1 MVFAIVQI
9 EGRPIG
15 QLRLYDRSRGT
26 MLDKTCRFPNKSHP
40 QRVEYALPSRES
52 KGEGPFCPLPD
63 MTRSRLNQ
71 IYVWI
76 IIAAG
81 ASVVAFSAGHMTRQ
95 QIDIRFL
102 LLVLATVLIGPRL
115 SIQIPRVRAHISVS
129 DTFIFLA
136 LLLFG
141 GEAAVLLATT
151 EALFSSLRIGSKVRT
166 HLFNSSVM
174 ACATF
179 LTVWTL
185 RFCFSETFSWQVV
198 YAPNYLVVLSL
209 MAVVQYLGNSI
220 LIATSTALKTEQPIW
235 STWSK
240 NFLWTS
246 ITYLAGASAAG
257 IIARFIGNVGFF
269 AFSATIPII
278 AIVYFTYWTYMKNVE
293 GAASQAEQARRHVE
307 ELNRHIAEQARIQ
320 RALRETEEHFRNAF
334 DYAAI
339 GMALVSP
346 QGAWLRVN
354 RSLCEL
360 VGYSEPEL
368 LNSNFQAVTH
378 ADDLGND
385 LANLYR
391 LMQGETPT
399 CQVEKRYVHKL
410 GQIVWALNSVSL
422 VRDSDENPAH
432 FIFQI
437 QDITERK
444 RAEAA
449 LQSLSLIDEL
459 TGLYNRRGF
468 LAVTEQH
475 LSAIR
480 RNEKVPVV
488 LYADLDG
495 LKEINDSLGHHEGDR
510 ALAKAAEIFKDTFRS
525 SDIVARLGGD
535 EFVVLAAIGPEE
547 HVESLAVRLQEK
559 FSATN
564 SLGNRPYDLS
574 ISVGLACFDS
584 EEGHSIEELMARADR
599 AMYENK
605 RHKRTR
611 EGFTPEFTKPRIEA
625 VA

>member
-1 MVFAIVQI
+1 M
-9 EGRPIG
+9 
-15 QLRLYDRSRGT
+15 
-26 MLDKTCRFPNKSHP
+26 
-40 QRVEYALPSRES
+40 
-52 KGEGPFCPLPD
+52 
-63 MTRSRLNQ
+63 
-71 IYVWI
+71 YVWLVT
-76 IIAAG
+76 AAG
-81 ASVVAFSAGHMTRQ
+81 ASVVVFSAAHLTKR
-95 QIDIRFL
+95 QIDLRFL
-102 LLVLATVLIGPRL
+102 LLALVTVLIGSRL
-115 SIQIPRVRAHISVS
+115 SIQIPRVKAHISVS
-129 DTFIFLA
+129 DTFVFLS

-141 GEAAVLLATT
+141 GEAAILLATAD
-151 EALFSSLRIGSKVRT
+151 ALCSSLRLSNKVRT
-166 HLFNSSVM
+166 HFFNSGVM

-185 RFCFSETFSWQVV
+185 RLCFGEALTWRDVHSS
-198 YAPNYLVVLSL
+198 NYLVGLCV
-209 MAVVQYLGNSI
+209 MAVAQYFGNSI
-220 LIATSTALKTEQPIW
+220 LIATSTALKADEPIW
-235 STWSK
+235 LTWHK

-246 ITYLAGASAAG
+246 LTYLAGASAAG

-278 AIVYFTYWTYMKNVE
+278 AIVYVTYWTYMKNVE
-293 GAASQAEQARRHVE
+293 SAATQAEQARLHVE
-307 ELNRHIAEQARIQ
+307 ELNRHIAEQARIE

-360 VGYSEPEL
+360 VGYTEKEL
-368 LNSNFQAVTH
+368 LNSNFQTVTH

-391 LMQGETPT
+391 LIQGETPT
-399 CQVEKRYVHKL
+399 CQVEKRYVHRF

-422 VRDSDENPAH
+422 VRDSDDQPAH

-449 LQSLSLIDEL
+449 LQSLSLVDEL

-468 LAVTEQH
+468 LAVTESH
-475 LSAIR
+475 LAVIR
-480 RNEKVPVV
+480 RNEKVPVI

-510 ALAKAAEIFKDTFRS
+510 ALVKAAEIFKDTFRS
-525 SDIVARLGGD
+525 SDILARMGGD
-535 EFVVLAAIGPEE
+535 EFVVLAAIGSEE
-547 HVESLAVRLQEK
+547 STESLATRLQEK
-559 FSATN
+559 FSASN
-564 SLGNRPYDLS
+564 ASRNRPYDLS
-574 ISVGLACFDS
+574 ISVGLARFDP
-584 EEGHSIEELMARADR
+584 EAGHSIEDLMARADR
-599 AMYENK
+599 AMYEDK
-605 RHKRTR
+605 RRKRTR
-611 EGFTPEFTKPRIEA
+611 EVFSPRFLRPRIEA

>member
-1 MVFAIVQI
+1 M
-9 EGRPIG
+9 
-15 QLRLYDRSRGT
+15 ST
-26 MLDKTCRFPNKSHP
+26 
-40 QRVEYALPSRES
+40 
-52 KGEGPFCPLPD
+52 
-63 MTRSRLNQ
+63 SRLNQ
-71 IYVWI
+71 ILVWTV
-76 IIAAG
+76 IAAG
-81 ASVVAFSAGHMTRQ
+81 TAGLVFSGAHLTFAQ
-95 QIDIRFL
+95 LDVRFL
-102 LLVLATVLIGPRL
+102 LLALATVLIGPRL
-115 SIQIPRVRAHISVS
+115 SIQIPRVKAHISVS
-129 DTFIFLA
+129 DTFVFLS

-141 GEAAVLLATT
+141 GEAAIILATA
-151 EALFSSLRIGSKVRT
+151 EALCSSVRISDKVQT
-166 HLFNSSVM
+166 HLFNAAVM

-185 RFCFSETFSWQVV
+185 RLCFGETLIWRDV
-198 YAPNYLVVLSL
+198 YSSNYLVALCA
-209 MAVVQYLGNSI
+209 MAVVQYAVNSV
-220 LIATSTALKTEQPIW
+220 LVATSSALQVGQPVW
-235 STWSK
+235 STWRR
-240 NFLWTS
+240 NFMWTS
-246 ITYLAGASAAG
+246 ITYFAGALAAG

-293 GAASQAEQARRHVE
+293 GAAAQAELARRHVE
-307 ELNRHIAEQARIQ
+307 ELNRHIAQQERIE

-360 VGYSEPEL
+360 IGYSEEEL
-368 LNSNFQAVTH
+368 LDSNFQGVTH
-378 ADDLGND
+378 ADDLGSD
-385 LANLYR
+385 LANFYR

-399 CQVEKRYVHKL
+399 SQVEKRYVHRL

-422 VRDSDENPAH
+422 VRDSDNNPVH

-475 LSAIR
+475 LITIR
-480 RNEKVPVV
+480 RNEKIPVL

-495 LKEINDSLGHHEGDR
+495 LKEINDSLGHYEGDR
-510 ALAKAAEIFKDTFRS
+510 ALVTAAEIFKETFRS
-525 SDIVARLGGD
+525 SDILARLGGD
-535 EFVVLAAIGPEE
+535 EFVVLAAIDPEE
-547 HVESLAVRLQEK
+547 EAESLTLRLQEK
-559 FSATN
+559 FSASN
-564 SLGNRPYDLS
+564 KRRNRLYDLA
-574 ISVGLACFDS
+574 ISVGLAHFDD
-584 EEGHSIEELMARADR
+584 EESHSIEELMASADQ
-599 AMYENK
+599 AMYEDK
-605 RHKRTR
+605 RRKRSRQVVAPTFIR
-611 EGFTPEFTKPRIEA
+611 PRIEA